1 MKSIGLLF
9 ALVALP
15 CLSMDL
21 LAQAPEMGLMQSNG
35 KIYVVIGV
43 IGIILLGVLLFLWR
57 LERKVS
63 ELERL
68 HNEQ

>member
-1 MKSIGLLF
+1 MKSIGFLF
-9 ALVALP
+9 ALVALQ
-15 CLSMDL
+15 CLPMDL
-21 LAQAPEMGLMQSNG
+21 LAQAPESGLMQSNG

-43 IGIILLGVLLFLWR
+43 IGIILAGVLLFLWR